1 MIQPINLRRPSVS
14 LVLASAGILS
24 YSKPA
29 FAEESW
35 VDSLKNKIVPTV
47 VMNVGPL
54 WFDLTASSLEDYV
67 EEHEIVPVKVSD
79 FDTTFR
85 REFEKTFPAEVLA
98 SSEIYIGVP
107 LTSLEERIGWVNYVT
122 DIVGGVP
129 PWGQTIGTNI
139 YLQNFDVNL
148 AGDRKKLAHELV
160 HVAQYM
166 ELGYEGF
173 RTGYLE
179 AIAHD
184 IPFEK
189 YEEIPL
195 EAKAYDFER
204 QWPRVA
210 PLELKTEVKDEDENT
225 ISLNDFF
232 HVNNWSP
239 QFYDDMEDPTS
250 CVVRYSSK
258 NPKTHRTEEHVL
270 SNAKI
275 NLLERRDGARYV
287 NFVETS
293 DGERIP
299 LEAIEFMK
307 RENNG
312 STYEIGDMES
322 SVTGLSLHNFAF
334 VGYSVDD
341 KAGGGSFFLTKDK
354 GRITIN
360 CSLEN

>member
-1 MIQPINLRRPSVS
+1 
-14 LVLASAGILS
+14 
-24 YSKPA
+24 
-29 FAEESW
+29 
-35 VDSLKNKIVPTV
+35 
-47 VMNVGPL
+47 
-54 WFDLTASSLEDYV
+54 
-67 EEHEIVPVKVSD
+67 
-79 FDTTFR
+79 
-85 REFEKTFPAEVLA
+85 
-98 SSEIYIGVP
+98 
-107 LTSLEERIGWVNYVT
+107 
-122 DIVGGVP
+122 
-129 PWGQTIGTNI
+129 
-139 YLQNFDVNL
+139 LQNFDVNL

-270 SNAKI
+270 SNTKI
-275 NLLERRDGARYV
+275 NLLERREGARYV

-334 VGYSVDD
+334 VGYGVDD